1 MGYGRIFRRQIQDD
15 EIERIYAYYVGDTV
29 KWSTND
35 KHENEW
41 EDSRL
46 DFTNM
51 LAKGGWEEDGNT
63 PAVMIDNR
71 LEGKI
76 GGKTLQI
83 EFEKAVGNAESEIQN
98 DEQSLH
104 LVRRIIGEQLDIQR
118 IKQRKKTLN
127 KLINLGIVTVFL
139 DNTLVLAP
147 IGEQVLKNLQK
158 PPNPHS
164 FS

>member
-35 KHENEW
+35 KRENEW

-51 LAKGGWEEDGNT
+51 LAKGGWEEDENT

-76 GGKTLQI
+76 GGTTLQK

-104 LVRRIIGEQLDIQR
+104 LIRRIIGEQLDVQR
-118 IKQRKKTLN
+118 IKQGKKTLN

-139 DNTLVLAP
+139 DNTLVLTP
-147 IGEQVLKNLQK
+147 IGEQVLKNLRK
-158 PPNPHS
+158 SPNPHS